1 VRDITAAATQAGVRI
16 ERLALHEPDL
26 DDVYFQLTGHARP
39 GEAEEVA

>member
-1 VRDITAAATQAGVRI
+1 MAATQAGVRI
-16 ERLALHEPDL
+16 EKVALHEPDL